1 MDAGQMKNLRDT
13 FRDMTPDEMREASRE
28 AEIDSMTK
36 NDAPIEY
43 LTPAEFF
50 RRMRVIRSTLEKF
63 GFKEESGVWTYSAP
77 IANGALVC
85 TVTVNAGGAVEEMTT
100 DAATGDEYVQH
111 RIAAASGKFVGG
123 VRCEIMALMRRIAD
137 ACFERDVFKTALA
150 RGILSFAETEWGET
164 PEFLWKN
171 FPDYAVMRRKDTDK
185 WYALLARLTA
195 DKVGGSKK
203 DIIEVVNMR
212 RTEGMDGPRFLPAYH
227 MNKKTWTTIVLDG
240 TVGAEELQKLLKESR
255 KLATK

>member
-1 MDAGQMKNLRDT
+1 
-13 FRDMTPDEMREASRE
+13 
-28 AEIDSMTK
+28 MTK
-36 NDAPIEY
+36 KDAPIEY

-63 GFKEESGVWTYSAP
+63 GFKEESGLWTYSAP
-77 IANGALVC
+77 IAGGALVC
-85 TVTVNAGGAVEEMTT
+85 TVTVDASGAVKETTT

-111 RIAAASGKFVGG
+111 HVVGASGKFVGG
-123 VRCEIMALMRRIAD
+123 VRCEIMALMKRIAD
-137 ACFERDVFKTALA
+137 SCFERDVFKTDLA
-150 RGILSFAETEWGET
+150 RSIIAYAESEWEEM

-240 TVGAEELQKLLKESR
+240 SVGKDELLGLLSESR
-255 KLATK
+255 NSAGDGKTQTSKH

>member
-1 MDAGQMKNLRDT
+1 MDAGQIKNLRDT

-28 AEIDSMTK
+28 AEIDSTTK

-63 GFKEESGVWTYSAP
+63 GFKKEPGVWTYSAS
-77 IANGALVC
+77 IASGALVC
-85 TVTVNAGGAVEEMTT
+85 TLTVNASGAVMETTT

-111 RIAAASGKFVGG
+111 RVAGASGKFVGS
-123 VRCEIMALMRRIAD
+123 VRCEIMALMKRIAD
-137 ACFERDVFKTALA
+137 SCFERDVFKTDLA
-150 RGILSFAETEWGET
+150 RGIIAFARSEWGEK

-171 FPDYAVMRRKDTDK
+171 FPDYAVLRRKDTNK
-185 WYALLARLTA
+185 WYTLVARLTA
-195 DKVGGSKK
+195 DKVGGSRK
-203 DIIEVVNMR
+203 DIIEAVNLR
-212 RTEGMDGPRFLPAYH
+212 RTDSMDGPRFLPAYH

-240 TVGAEELQKLLKESR
+240 TVGAEELQELLKESR
-255 KLATK
+255 KLAAK

>member
-1 MDAGQMKNLRDT
+1 MNLREEKI
-13 FRDMTPDEMREASRE
+13 MEKI
-28 AEIDSMTK
+28 IDY
-36 NDAPIEY
+36 AP
-43 LTPAEFF
+43 PAEFF
-50 RRMRVIRSTLEKF
+50 WRMRVKHGALQKS
-63 GFKEESGVWTYSAP
+63 GFKKDSGRWTYSAP
-77 IANGALVC
+77 VANGALVC
-85 TVTVNAGGAVEEMTT
+85 TIAVDAGGMVTENTVDATT
-100 DAATGDEYVQH
+100 NEEYVQH
-111 RIAAASGKFVGG
+111 HIAAASGKFVGG
-123 VRCEIMALMRRIAD
+123 VRCEIMALMKRIAD
-137 ACFERDVFKTALA
+137 SCFERDVFKTDLA
-150 RGILSFAETEWGET
+150 RSIIAYAESEWEEM

-195 DKVGGSKK
+195 DKVGGSRNELV
-203 DIIEVVNMR
+203 EVVNMR

>member
-1 MDAGQMKNLRDT
+1 MDKA
-13 FRDMTPDEMREASRE
+13 
-28 AEIDSMTK
+28 IDY
-36 NDAPIEY
+36 AP
-43 LTPAEFF
+43 PKEFF
-50 RRMRVIRSTLEKF
+50 RRLRVKRRTLPKF
-63 GFKEESGVWTYSAP
+63 GFRKTSAGWTYSEP
-77 IANGALVC
+77 VANDALVC
-85 TVTVNAGGAVEEMTT
+85 VITVDAKGAVTENTVDT
-100 DAATGDEYVQH
+100 ATKEEYVQH

-123 VRCEIMALMRRIAD
+123 VRRDVMALMRRIAD

-171 FPDYAVMRRKDTDK
+171 FPDYAVLRRKDTDK
-185 WYALLARLTA
+185 WYALVARLTA

-240 TVGAEELQKLLKESR
+240 SVGKDELLGLLSESR
-255 KLATK
+255 NSAGENGMHLRHPGVPEK

>member
-1 MDAGQMKNLRDT
+1 MKNLRET
-13 FRDMTPDEMREASRE
+13 FRDMKPDEMRE

-50 RRMRVIRSTLEKF
+50 RRMRVKRTTLQKF
-63 GFKEESGVWTYSAP
+63 GFKKAPTSWTYSAP
-77 IANGALVC
+77 IAGGALVC
-85 TVTVNAGGAVEEMTT
+85 TVTVDASGAVKETTT

-111 RIAAASGKFVGG
+111 RVAGASGKFFGR
-123 VRCEIMALMRRIAD
+123 VRCEIMALMKRIAD
-137 ACFERDVFKTALA
+137 SCFERDVFKTDLA
-150 RGILSFAETEWGET
+150 RGIIAFAESELGEK

-171 FPDYAVMRRKDTDK
+171 FPDYAVLRRRDTNK
-185 WYALLARLTA
+185 WYALVARLSA
-195 DKVGGSKK
+195 DKVGGNRK
-203 DIIEVVNMR
+203 DIVEAVNLR
-212 RTEGMDGPRFLPAYH
+212 RTDSMDGPRFMPAYH

>member
-1 MDAGQMKNLRDT
+1 MMDKT
-13 FRDMTPDEMREASRE
+13 
-28 AEIDSMTK
+28 IDY
-36 NDAPIEY
+36 AP
-43 LTPAEFF
+43 PGEFF
-50 RRMRVIRSTLEKF
+50 RRLRVKRRTLQKF
-63 GFKEESGVWTYSAP
+63 GFRKSPAGWTYSEP
-77 IANGALVC
+77 VANGALTC
-85 TVTVNAGGAVEEMTT
+85 SITVDANGAVTENTV
-100 DAATGDEYVQH
+100 DAASNEEYVQH

-123 VRCEIMALMRRIAD
+123 VRCEIMALMKRIAD
-137 ACFERDVFKTALA
+137 SCFERDVFKTDLA
-150 RGILSFAETEWGET
+150 RSIIAYAESEWEEM

-171 FPDYAVMRRKDTDK
+171 FPDYAVLRRKDTDK
-185 WYALLARLTA
+185 WYALVARLTA

-240 TVGAEELQKLLKESR
+240 AVGAAELQKLLSESR

>member
-1 MDAGQMKNLRDT
+1 MPKLNTQT
-13 FRDMTPDEMREASRE
+13 
-28 AEIDSMTK
+28 
-36 NDAPIEY
+36 EY
-43 LTPAEFF
+43 VTPAEFF
-50 RRMRVIRSTLEKF
+50 RRMRLKRATLQKF
-63 GFKEESGVWTYSAP
+63 GFKKESGGWTYSAP

-111 RIAAASGKFVGG
+111 HIAAASGKFVGG
-123 VRCEIMALMRRIAD
+123 VRRDIMALMRRIAD

-240 TVGAEELQKLLKESR
+240 SVGKDELLGLLSESR
-255 KLATK
+255 NSAGENGVKMVCI